1 MTTQEKMLQ
10 IANRLEADLEI
21 LSDKEKVYEIF
32 KSLVVE
38 FPNDMQLG
46 EVVRALFTKNK
57 K

>member
-1 MTTQEKMLQ
+1 MLQ